1 MYKVL
6 AKVPYP
12 YPLLEAAIVYL
23 THILHFSTHSHVHRT
38 KQSKPQRLTYWRPK
52 LLNCMVGVLQ
62 LHSANGG
69 SGNGTCSARLHYLV
83 GTNQHQDHEI
93 ISHLAE
99 ADMIMA
105 NLECTNSRVATS
117 QAATFTTQLSY
128 TLFYWEV
135 LHGEIETLHTGSE
148 SKLESKCTRL
158 EGAVDV
164 A

>member
-12 YPLLEAAIVYL
+12 YPLLEAAIDQTVKA
-23 THILHFSTHSHVHRT
+23 TEAHILEAKVTQLCGV
-38 KQSKPQRLTYWRPK
+38 QDQ
-52 LLNCMVGVLQ
+52 CCVGVLQ

-105 NLECTNSRVATS
+105 NLECTNSRVATIK
-117 QAATFTTQLSY
+117 QQH
-128 TLFYWEV
+128 EV